1 MQEGDVRLRHTID
14 GGEISVSA
22 GITEMTGG
30 FETAVYLSLFG
41 GNEEDDGR
49 PDNPKTWWGN
59 LGVTDPAE
67 RYVSRLQNLLR
78 ALPAI
83 PANLRR
89 LEDAAK
95 SDLQWLLDTGAASTV
110 EVSASMPG
118 LNRVDIT
125 VGIYAEG
132 EESEFFYSEN
142 WKAMA
147 AEYAP
152 GPSGGTAAPVE
163 VSEIVDEA
171 FNNIIDNDSNLLTG
185 SF

>member
-1 MQEGDVRLRHTID
+1 MQEGDVLLRHTID

-22 GITEMTGG
+22 GLMQMTGG

-41 GNEEDDGR
+41 GNEDDDGR

-59 LGVTDPAE
+59 LGVSDPAE
-67 RYVSRLQNLLR
+67 RYVSRFQNLLS

-89 LEDAAK
+89 LEEAAK
-95 SDLQWLLDTGAASTV
+95 ADLQWLLDIKAASTF
-110 EVSASMPG
+110 EVTATMPG
-118 LNRVDIT
+118 LNRVDID

-132 EESEFFYSEN
+132 EEINFNYSEN
-142 WKAMA
+142 WKAM
-147 AEYAP
+147 
-152 GPSGGTAAPVE
+152 GPVSESPGTAAPVE
-163 VSEIVDEA
+163 VSEIVDDA
-171 FNNIIDNDSNLLTG
+171 FNNIIDNADNILTG

>member
-1 MQEGDVRLRHTID
+1 MQEGDVLLRHTID

-22 GITEMTGG
+22 GLMQMTGG

-41 GNEEDDGR
+41 GNEDDDGR

-59 LGVTDPAE
+59 LGVSDPAE
-67 RYVSRLQNLLR
+67 RYVSRFQNLLS

-89 LEDAAK
+89 LEEAAK
-95 SDLQWLLDTGAASTV
+95 ADLQWLLDIKAASTV
-110 EVSASMPG
+110 EVTATMPG
-118 LNRVDIT
+118 LNRVDID

-132 EESEFFYSEN
+132 EEINFNYSEN
-142 WKAMA
+142 WKAM
-147 AEYAP
+147 
-152 GPSGGTAAPVE
+152 GPVPESPGTAAPVE
-163 VSEIVDEA
+163 VSEIVDDA
-171 FNNIIDNDSNLLTG
+171 FNNIIDNADNILTG

>member
-30 FETAVYLSLFG
+30 FETSVYLSLFG

-95 SDLQWLLDTGAASTV
+95 ADLQWLLDTGAASTV

-132 EESEFFYSEN
+132 EESEFTYSEN

-152 GPSGGTAAPVE
+152 GPSGGTAALVE
-163 VSEIVDEA
+163 TSEIVDDA